1 MRSRFTILFVF
12 LVVATTTLVCGQTPS
27 GAAQKVKLTGTV
39 KEKGGSQVL
48 PLAHVLV
55 LPDSASTVADD
66 KGIFTINLPPGHK
79 TVVISYVGY
88 TTARQNVRLNR
99 DVTTEFALQTAVNE
113 LDEVI
118 VNSTRFSNEE
128 LLRST
133 RSSTN
138 KITSDDIN
146 AIPVLGG
153 EADVIKTLQ
162 LLPGTVRGVEGSSD
176 LFVRGGAA
184 DQNLVLLDGATVY
197 NTSHLFGFL
206 SVFNPDVVSE
216 VESINGAFPAQY
228 GGRLSSILNVN
239 TKNVIPDR
247 THASADIGLIASRL
261 FIEQPLVKDKASVW
275 LSGRRTY
282 LDKVVKAVG
291 LDMPYYFYDLNG
303 KFLLKPTAH
312 DRIELTHYNGDDRL
326 DYLRDRNGDGV
337 GQTTG
342 YHSGNNSQTL
352 RWKRHYGNS
361 WNHDITL
368 FRTFYRYDIHSD
380 LRGSGIL
387 AFSNIHDLG
396 GKIQFGN
403 DSLTSNSSL
412 YLGGEVTHH
421 TVSPNVVN
429 TSGTISE
436 LLKSSSSRGRVAIEA
451 AAFAQYEIQPLPKV
465 RISAGLRGSAAV
477 ISNTTYFNP
486 EPRLAVRYMINDKSS
501 IKASYSRMAQYLH
514 RVSSSAIS
522 SPTDIWYPVTDSI
535 KPQVAD
541 QVGIAYQRNIPRY
554 NAFFSVETY
563 YKKMRQLVGY
573 EEGTNLFFNTDF
585 ESSLIQGDGKAY
597 GFEFLLRKQS
607 GKFTGWINYTLS
619 WSWRRYNSMNNGE
632 WFHARYDRRHNGA
645 LVLQYAFAKRWAA
658 SMVWEYISGSRFTPV
673 IGQYAITS
681 PSLTGVDLVPVY
693 APINSVRMSDA
704 HRLDVGVKFKSR
716 PGNFLQW
723 QIFAGVYN
731 AYNRANPVGI
741 IITADETTGALEYQQ
756 PGLFGLLPF
765 VSYGIRF

>member
-1 MRSRFTILFVF
+1 MRLRFTILS
-12 LVVATTTLVCGQTPS
+12 LLLAGVCF
-27 GAAQKVKLTGTV
+27 AQKATLNGTV
-39 KEKGGSQVL
+39 KEKGGSQTL

-55 LPDSASTVADD
+55 LPDSANTITDD
-66 KGIFTINLPPGHK
+66 SGVFTITLPTGNK
-79 TVVISYVGY
+79 TVVITYVGY
-88 TTARQNVRLNR
+88 TTTTQNVRLNR
-99 DVTTEFALQTAVNE
+99 DVTTDFVMLPATSQ
-113 LDEVI
+113 LDEVVI
-118 VNSTRFSNEE
+118 NSTRFSNED
-128 LLRST
+128 LLKST

-138 KITSDDIN
+138 TITSEDIG

-239 TKNVIPDR
+239 TRSVIPDR
-247 THASADIGLIASRL
+247 THLSADIGLIASRL
-261 FIEQPLVKDKASVW
+261 FIEQPLIKNKASIW

-282 LDKVVKAVG
+282 IDKVVQAID
-291 LDMPYYFYDLNG
+291 LDLPYYFYDLNG
-303 KFLLKPTAH
+303 KILFNPTSR
-312 DRIELTHYNGDDRL
+312 DKIELGHYSGDDRL
-326 DYLRDRNGDGV
+326 DYLRDRNGDGR

-352 RWKRHYGNS
+352 RWNRAYNNN
-361 WNHDITL
+361 WYHDATL
-368 FRTFYRYDIHSD
+368 FRTYYRYDIYSYFGENQ
-380 LRGSGIL
+380 LQ

-396 GKIQFGN
+396 GRFQIAN
-403 DSLTSNSSL
+403 DSLSRKGSITM
-412 YLGGEVTHH
+412 GGEYTHH
-421 TVSPNVVN
+421 TLSPNVIN
-429 TSGTISE
+429 TSGTVAE
-436 LLKSSSSRGRVAIEA
+436 LLKSSSTRGRVASEL
-451 AAFAQYEIQPLPKV
+451 AAFVQYEMQPLPKV

-477 ISNTTYFNP
+477 LNNKTYANP
-486 EPRLAVRYMINDKSS
+486 EPRLAVRYLLNDQSS

-535 KPQVAD
+535 RPQIAD
-541 QVGIAYQRNIPRY
+541 QVGIAYQRNFSKKNI
-554 NAFFSVETY
+554 FFSAETY
-563 YKKMRQLVGY
+563 YKKMHQLVGY

-585 ESSLIQGDGKAY
+585 ESSLIQGEGKAY

-607 GKFTGWINYTLS
+607 GKFTGWVQYTLS
-619 WSWRRYNSMNNGE
+619 WSWRRYNEMNNGE

-645 LVLQYAFAKRWAA
+645 VVLQYAFAKRWAV
-658 SMVWEYISGSRFTPV
+658 SSVWEYISGSRFTPV
-673 IGQYAITS
+673 IGQYATVS
-681 PSLTGVDLVPVY
+681 PSLTGIDLLPVF
-693 APINSVRMSDA
+693 APINSVKMSDA
-704 HRLDVGVKFKSR
+704 HRLDVGIKFKSK
-716 PGNFLQW
+716 PGRSFQW

-731 AYNRANPVGI
+731 AYNRTNPVGI
-741 IITADETTGALEYQQ
+741 IITNDVNTGQLSYQQ

-765 VSYGIRF
+765 VSYGIKL

>member
-1 MRSRFTILFVF
+1 MKELTVLFLFISCVSF
-12 LVVATTTLVCGQTPS
+12 
-27 GAAQKVKLTGTV
+27 AQKVTLKGTI
-39 KEKGGSQVL
+39 KEKATSQSL

-55 LPDSASTVADD
+55 LPDSLSTVADS
-66 KGIFTINLPPGHK
+66 KGVFTISLQPGNK
-79 TVVISYVGY
+79 TIIISYVGY
-88 TTARQNVRLNR
+88 STARHNVRVMR
-99 DVTTEFALQTAVNE
+99 DVTMDFSLQTSISE

-118 VNSTRFSNEE
+118 VNSTRFLNEDM
-128 LLRST
+128 LKST
-133 RSSTN
+133 RTSTN
-138 KITSDDIN
+138 KITSEDIG

-184 DQNLVLLDGATVY
+184 DQNLVLLDGAAVY

-206 SVFNPDVVSE
+206 SVFNPDVISE
-216 VESINGAFPAQY
+216 VEAINGGFPAQY
-228 GGRLSSILNVN
+228 GGRLSSILNVRTRN
-239 TKNVIPDR
+239 TIPER

-261 FIEQPLVKDKASVW
+261 FIEQPLMKDKASIW

-282 LDKVVKAVG
+282 IDQVVKAVN
-291 LDMPYYFYDLNG
+291 LDLPYYFYDLNG
-303 KFLLKPTAH
+303 KLLLKPTSRDKIEIAH
-312 DRIELTHYNGDDRL
+312 YSGDDRL

-342 YHSGNNSQTL
+342 YHSGNNSQTV
-352 RWKRHYGNS
+352 H
-361 WNHDITL
+361 WNRNYTKWSHDITL
-368 FRTFYRYDIHSD
+368 FRTRYRYDVHTQF
-380 LRGSGIL
+380 RENGIL
-387 AFSNIHDLG
+387 AFSDIHDLG
-396 GKIQFGN
+396 GKVQFMN
-403 DSLTSNSSL
+403 DSLPNNGSL

-421 TVSPNVVN
+421 TLSPNVVN
-429 TSGTISE
+429 TSGTIAE

-451 AAFAQYEIQPLPKV
+451 AAFAQYEMQPLPKV
-465 RISAGLRGSAAV
+465 RVSAGIRGSTAIV
-477 ISNTTYFNP
+477 DNTTYFNP
-486 EPRLAVRYMINDKSS
+486 EPRLAVRYLLNERSS
-501 IKASYSRMAQYLH
+501 VKASYSRMAQYLH

-541 QVGIAYQRNIPRY
+541 QVGIAYQRALPKY
-554 NAFFSVETY
+554 NAMFSVETY
-563 YKKMRQLVGY
+563 YKKMHQLVGY

-585 ESSLIQGDGKAY
+585 ESSLIQGEGKAY
-597 GFEFLLRKQS
+597 GFEFLVRKQS

-619 WSWRRYNSMNNGE
+619 WSWRRYNSINNGE

-645 LVLQYAFAKRWAA
+645 VVLQYAFAKRWAA

-681 PSLTGVDLVPVY
+681 PSLTGIDLVPVY
-693 APINSVRMSDA
+693 APINSVRLSDA
-704 HRLDVGVKFKSR
+704 HRLDAGVKFKSK
-716 PGNFLQW
+716 PGNFFQW
-723 QIFAGVYN
+723 QIFVGVYN
-731 AYNRANPVGI
+731 AYNRANPVGMI
-741 IITADETTGALEYQQ
+741 VTADETTGALKYMQ

>member
-1 MRSRFTILFVF
+1 MRFCLTILLALPAFVS
-12 LVVATTTLVCGQTPS
+12 L
-27 GAAQKVKLTGTV
+27 AQKVTVSGDV
-39 KEKGGSQVL
+39 KERGSSQTL
-48 PLAHVLV
+48 PLAHILV
-55 LPDSASTVADD
+55 LPDSVNAVADNAG
-66 KGIFTINLPPGHK
+66 KFSITIDPGNK
-79 TVVISYVGY
+79 TFFVSYVGY
-88 TTARQNVRLNR
+88 TTLKQNIRAHRN
-99 DVTTEFALQTAVNE
+99 TTVEFTLEPSVNE

-118 VNSTRFSNEE
+118 VNSTRSANEDM
-128 LLRST
+128 LKST

-138 KITSDDIN
+138 VITADDIG

-206 SVFNPDVVSE
+206 SVFNPDVVSK

-228 GGRLSSILNVN
+228 GGRLSSILNVSTRN
-239 TKNVIPDR
+239 TIPER
-247 THASADIGLIASRL
+247 THASADIGIIATRL
-261 FIEQPLVKDKASVW
+261 FIEQPLVKNKASVW

-282 LDKVVKAVG
+282 IDQVMKLVNI
-291 LDMPYYFYDLNG
+291 DMPYYFYDLNG
-303 KFLLKPTAH
+303 KILFNPTSR
-312 DRIELTHYNGDDRL
+312 DKLELSHYSGDDRL

-342 YHSGNNSQTL
+342 YHSGNSTQTF
-352 RWKRHYGNS
+352 RWDRDYGNS
-361 WNHDITL
+361 WHHEASL
-368 FRTFYRYDIHSD
+368 FHTSYRYDVHSSF
-380 LRGSGIL
+380 GPNEIL
-387 AFSNIHDLG
+387 AFSDIRDLG
-396 GKIQFGN
+396 MKFQAGN
-403 DSLTSNSSL
+403 DSLAHDGSL
-412 YLGGEVTHH
+412 YMGSEIIHH
-421 TVSPNVVN
+421 TLSPNVVN

-436 LLKSSSSRGRVAIEA
+436 LLKSSSSRGRLATEA
-451 AAFAQYEIQPLPKV
+451 AAFIQYEMQPAP
-465 RISAGLRGSAAV
+465 RIRVSAGIRGSAAV
-477 ISNTTYFNP
+477 VNNKTYFNP
-486 EPRLAVRYMINDKSS
+486 EPRLAVRYMLDEQSS

-541 QVGIAYQRNIPRY
+541 QVGIAYQRNIPSY
-554 NAFFSVETY
+554 NTMFSVEAY
-563 YKKMRQLVGY
+563 YKKMYQLVGY

-597 GFEFLLRKQS
+597 GFEFLLRKQA

-619 WSWRRYNSMNNGE
+619 WSWRRYASINNGE

-645 LVLQYAFAKRWAA
+645 VVLQYAFAKRWAVSA
-658 SMVWEYISGSRFTPV
+658 VWEYISGSRFTPV

-681 PSLTGVDLVPVY
+681 PSLSGIDLIPVY
-693 APINSVRMSDA
+693 APINSVKLSDA
-704 HRLDVGVKFKSR
+704 HRLDLGIKYKSR

-731 AYNRANPVGI
+731 AYNRANPVGMLVS
-741 IITADETTGALEYQQ
+741 TDEATGQLKYQQ

-765 VSYGIRF
+765 ISYGIRF

>member
-1 MRSRFTILFVF
+1 MKTWLTILCTFIVFVS
-12 LVVATTTLVCGQTPS
+12 AG
-27 GAAQKVKLTGTV
+27 QKVKLTGTI
-39 KEKGGSQVL
+39 KEKGGQVL
-48 PLAHVLV
+48 PLAHAFV
-55 LPDSASTVADD
+55 LPDSLSSVADE
-66 KGIFTINLPPGHK
+66 KGVFVISLPPGNK

-88 TTARQNVRLNR
+88 TTASHSVRLTR
-99 DVTTEFALQTAVNE
+99 DVAMDFPLQPAVNE
-113 LDEVI
+113 LDEVV
-118 VNSTRFSNEE
+118 VNSTRFSNED
-128 LLRST
+128 LLKST

-138 KITSDDIN
+138 RITSDDIN

-216 VESINGAFPAQY
+216 VESINGSFPAQY
-228 GGRLSSILNVN
+228 GGRLSSILNVT

-247 THASADIGLIASRL
+247 THASVDIGLIASRL
-261 FIEQPLVKDKASVW
+261 FIEQPLIKDKMSVW
-275 LSGRRTY
+275 VSGRRTY
-282 LDKVVKAVG
+282 LDQVVKAID

-303 KFLLKPTAH
+303 KLLFNPTSR
-312 DRIELTHYNGDDRL
+312 DKIELTHYSGDDRL

-342 YHSGNNSQTL
+342 FHSGNNSQTL
-352 RWKRHYGNS
+352 HWNRLYNKQ

-368 FRTFYRYDIHSD
+368 FRTLYRYDIHSD
-380 LRGSGIL
+380 FRGNSVL
-387 AFSNIHDLG
+387 AFSDIHDLG
-396 GKIQFGN
+396 AKVKFGT
-403 DSLTSNSSL
+403 DSLTNNSSF
-412 YLGGEVTHH
+412 YFGGEVTHH

-429 TSGTISE
+429 TSGTIAE

-451 AAFAQYEIQPLPKV
+451 AAFVQYEIQPLPKV
-465 RISAGLRGSAAV
+465 KVSAGFRGSTAIV
-477 ISNTTYFNP
+477 DNKTYFNP
-486 EPRLAVRYMINDKSS
+486 EPRFAVRYLINEKSS
-501 IKASYSRMAQYLH
+501 IKAGYSRMAQYLH

-522 SPTDIWYPVTDSI
+522 SPTDIWYPATDSI
-535 KPQVAD
+535 KPQVSD
-541 QVGIAYQRNIPRY
+541 QVGIAYQRNIPKY
-554 NAFFSVETY
+554 NAMFSVETY
-563 YKKMRQLVGY
+563 YKKMQQLVGY

-585 ESSLIQGDGKAY
+585 ESSLIQGEGKAY

-619 WSWRRYNSMNNGE
+619 WSWRRYDAMNNGE

-645 LVLQYAFAKRWAA
+645 VVLQYAFAKRWAA

-673 IGQYAITS
+673 IGQYALTS

-693 APINSVRMSDA
+693 APINSVRLSDA
-704 HRLDVGVKFKSR
+704 HRLDLGVKFKSR
-716 PGNFLQW
+716 PDKMLQW

-741 IITADETTGALEYQQ
+741 IVTADETTGALKYQQ

>member
-1 MRSRFTILFVF
+1 MKAGFTILFI
-12 LVVATTTLVCGQTPS
+12 LVATAGF
-27 GAAQKVKLTGTV
+27 AQKVKLTGTV
-39 KEKGGSQVL
+39 KEKGSGQSL

-55 LPDSASTVADD
+55 LPDSINTVADD
-66 KGIFTINLPPGHK
+66 KGVFNITLQPGNKTI
-79 TVVISYVGY
+79 VISYVGY
-88 TTARQNVRLNR
+88 VTARHTNLLVMR
-99 DVTTEFALQTAVNE
+99 DVTMDFSLKTSVNE

-118 VNSTRFSNEE
+118 VNSSRFANEE
-128 LLRST
+128 MLRST

-138 KITSDDIN
+138 KLTSEDFG

-197 NTSHLFGFL
+197 NTAHLFGFL

-228 GGRLSSILNVN
+228 GGRLSSILNVRTRN
-239 TKNVIPDR
+239 TIPER
-247 THASADIGLIASRL
+247 THASADIGIIASRL
-261 FIEQPLVKDKASVW
+261 FIEQPLIKDKASIW

-282 LDKVVKAVG
+282 IDQVVKAIN

-303 KFLLKPTAH
+303 KLLFNPTSR
-312 DRIELTHYNGDDRL
+312 DRIEIAHYNGDDRL

-352 RWKRHYGNS
+352 RWNRTYTRWH
-361 WNHDITL
+361 HDITL
-368 FRTFYRYDIHSD
+368 FRTHYRYDIHSQF
-380 LRGSGIL
+380 RENAIL
-387 AFSNIHDLG
+387 AFSDIQDLG

-403 DSLTSNSSL
+403 DSLPNNSSL
-412 YLGGEVTHH
+412 YVGGEVTHH
-421 TVSPNVVN
+421 TISPNVVN
-429 TSGTISE
+429 TSGTIAE
-436 LLKSSSSRGRVAIEA
+436 LLKSSSSVGRVAIES
-451 AAFAQYEIQPLPKV
+451 AAFVQYEIQPLPKV
-465 RISAGLRGSAAV
+465 RFSAGFRGSSAV
-477 ISNTTYFNP
+477 VDNKTYFNP
-486 EPRLAVRYMINDKSS
+486 EPRFAVRYLINDKSS

-522 SPTDIWYPVTDSI
+522 SPTDIWYPVTESI
-535 KPQVAD
+535 KPQVSD
-541 QVGIAYQRNIPRY
+541 QVGIAYQRNIPEY
-554 NAFFSVETY
+554 NAMFSVETY
-563 YKKMRQLVGY
+563 YKKMHQLVGY

-585 ESSLIQGDGKAY
+585 ASSLIQGDGKAY

-619 WSWRRYNSMNNGE
+619 WSWRRYNTMNNGE

-645 LVLQYAFAKRWAA
+645 IVLQYAFAKRWAA

-681 PSLTGVDLVPVY
+681 PSLAGVDLVPVY
-693 APINSVRMSDA
+693 APINSVRLSDA
-704 HRLDVGVKFKSR
+704 HRLDFGVKFKSK
-716 PGNFLQW
+716 PGKFLQW

-731 AYNRANPVGI
+731 TYNRANPVGI
-741 IITADETTGALEYQQ
+741 IVTADETTGELKYLQ